1 MTLEAERAQVFNLEE
16 RLERLEWSER
26 LENEALQK
34 DNEKLQEEFFKV
46 NQELHQTQIQFRP
59 SKR

>member
-1 MTLEAERAQVFNLEE
+1 MTLEAERAQVLNLEE